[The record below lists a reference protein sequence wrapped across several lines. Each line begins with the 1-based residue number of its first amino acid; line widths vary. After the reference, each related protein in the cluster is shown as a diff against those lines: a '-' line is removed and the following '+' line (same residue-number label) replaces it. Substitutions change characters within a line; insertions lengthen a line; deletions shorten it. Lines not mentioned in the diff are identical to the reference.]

1 MNPFFSML
9 FSAST
14 EFVRGRQAG
23 LASAMK
29 SVVRYPLN
37 AVATL
42 LFAPFLA
49 VRVARI
55 AKNPIRRMIAGVGL
69 LTGVAAAY
77 VAGTFVG
84 KTAFALFMFANFGFS
99 MGLGVLIGS
108 LTSVIVSGTIIAL
121 AFNGTCLLF
130 LKMSAEDV
138 VAHLKSASE

>member
-1 MNPFFSML
+1 MNPLVSTL
-9 FSAST
+9 LSAST
-14 EFVRGRQAG
+14 EFLRGRQAG

-29 SVVRYPLN
+29 SVVRYPLH

-49 VRVARI
+49 LRVAGI
-55 AKNPIRRMIAGVGL
+55 AKNPIRRAIAGAGL
-69 LTGVAAAY
+69 LAGVVAAY

-84 KTAFALFMFANFGFS
+84 KTAFALVMFANFGFS
-99 MGLGVLIGS
+99 VGLGMLIGS
-108 LTSVIVSGTIIAL
+108 LTSVIVSGTIIGL

-138 VAHLKSASE
+138 VAHLKSASA